1 MQLFNAGI
9 SLKLNKMFMID
20 KATALHDS
28 LLCKAV
34 AATNQKTID
43 DHVFFSWVWHVPH
56 RCQLFINKDTGVHFC

>member
-1 MQLFNAGI
+1 MQLFNAGV
-9 SLKLNKMFMID
+9 SLKLNKIFMID

-43 DHVFFSWVWHVPH
+43 GQVFF
-56 RCQLFINKDTGVHFC
+56 LGYGMYLTGVNCL